1 MLAKS
6 VARSID
12 CSFRRIQFTPD
23 LLPTDVT
30 GVNVYNQ
37 ERGDFEFKPGAVFA
51 NVVLAD
57 EINRASPK
65 TQSAL
70 LESMEERQVTVDTV
84 TYQLGSPFMVIATQN
99 PIEHEGTY
107 PLPEAQLDRFMMR
120 LSIGYPS
127 VESETAILATH
138 GVASTLDDIQPVTDA
153 PGIAE
158 LIAQAR
164 EVYVADTLR
173 GYIVAIAE
181 ASRKHPELYLGASPR
196 ASITL
201 LRASRAMAAS
211 ESRDYVI
218 PDDVK
223 ALAGPG
229 AHPPPDRVGGR
240 RDERPHQ
247 RVDPDRAAER
257 GPGPGSREDLMPT
270 RRGWTVFAA
279 GLADLGGGPAGRVAR
294 PPHAGRRARRP
305 ALAGDAADPV
315 DADPPG
321 DPPAPVDRARVAGR
335 AGGRPP
341 HDREHGPDHHVVP
354 AARGRRPRRAG
365 TADAAGGGRHPAPQS
380 PDAALQPGLQAAG
393 AVRHRAAS
401 RSTCPTRSAWRGRA
415 SRPRRG
421 AS

>member
-1 MLAKS
+1 VEAQREKADWERFTSAFDTVAKNVEQVVQGKEREVRLALVCLIAEGHLLIEDVPGVGKTMLAKS

-127 VESETAILATH
+127 VESETSILATH
-138 GVASTLDDIQPVTDA
+138 GVASTLDDIQPVNDA

-158 LIAQAR
+158 LIGQAR

-173 GYIVAIAE
+173 SYIVAIAE
-181 ASRKHPELYLGASPR
+181 ASRKHPELYLGVSPR
-196 ASITL
+196 ASIAL

-223 ALAGPG
+223 ALAGPVLV
-229 AHPPPDRVGGR
+229 HRLIV
-240 RDERPHQ
+240 
-247 RVDPDRAAER
+247 
-257 GPGPGSREDLMPT
+257 S
-270 RRGWTVFAA
+270 
-279 GLADLGGGPAGRVAR
+279 
-294 PPHAGRRARRP
+294 
-305 ALAGDAADPV
+305 
-315 DADPPG
+315 
-321 DPPAPVDRARVAGR
+321 
-335 AGGRPP
+335 
-341 HDREHGPDHHVVP
+341 
-354 AARGRRPRRAG
+354 
-365 TADAAGGGRHPAPQS
+365 ADAAMSGRTSESILAELLNEVPVP
-380 PDAALQPGLQAAG
+380 
-393 AVRHRAAS
+393 VRGKS
-401 RSTCPTRSAWRGRA
+401 
-415 SRPRRG
+415 
-421 AS
+421 